1 MSENSLNLE
10 QIKFDICCAA
20 RLLYRQGL
28 SVANAGH
35 LSVVVDD
42 GVMLVNHFGP
52 SFATLKPE
60 NIIRVDFS
68 GKVLDG
74 DFYVNDTIRLHG
86 IIHRENPQA
95 FAVAHT
101 HPPATVTFSAFRLE
115 PEIYD
120 QESCILADD
129 VAIIDDDYEGLASE
143 EERVMPIAMSLKEKP
158 IAILPNHGAI
168 TTGDNIQMAFVRM
181 VLLEGMIQRNLSVAS
196 AARALGREP
205 IAISRKAARQTK
217 AEIAKI
223 PAFAPL
229 WKDFLTRLKQTDSDL
244 FENEKSNEISM

>member
-1 MSENSLNLE
+1 MDKNAIEYE
-10 QIKFDICCAA
+10 RIKFDICCAA

-28 SVANAGH
+28 SVANVGH
-35 LSVVVDD
+35 LSVAVDENT
-42 GVMLVNHFGP
+42 MLVNHFGP

-60 NIIRVDFS
+60 NIVRVDFS

-95 FAVAHT
+95 VAVAHT
-101 HPPATVTFSAFRLE
+101 HPPATVTFSAFRIE

-120 QESCILADD
+120 QESCILTDD
-129 VAIIDDDYEGLASE
+129 VAIVDDDYEGLASE
-143 EERVMPIAMSLKEKP
+143 EDRVMPIAISLKEKP
-158 IAILPNHGAI
+158 VAVLPNHGAI
-168 TTGDNIQMAFVRM
+168 TTGENIQTAFVRM
-181 VLLEGMIQRNLSVAS
+181 ILLEMMMQRNLSVAA

-205 IAISRKAARQTK
+205 VAISRSAARRTK
-217 AEIAKI
+217 AEIARI

-229 WKDFLTRLKQTDSDL
+229 WKDFLMRLEKTDADL
-244 FENEKSNEISM
+244 FN

>member
-1 MSENSLNLE
+1 MNYE

-28 SVANAGH
+28 SVANVGH
-35 LSVVVDD
+35 LSVAVDRER
-42 GVMLVNHFGP
+42 MLVNHFGP
-52 SFATLKPE
+52 SFATLRPE
-60 NIIRVDFS
+60 NICLVDFA

-95 FAVAHT
+95 IAVAHT
-101 HPPATVTFSAFRLE
+101 HPPATVTFSAFRLV

-120 QESCILADD
+120 QESCILVDD
-129 VAIIDDDYEGLASE
+129 VAVIEEDYEGLASE
-143 EERVMPIAMSLKEKP
+143 EERVMPIARSLGEKP

-181 VLLEGMIQRNLSVAS
+181 MLLDGMIQRNLSVAS
-196 AARALGREP
+196 ASRALGREP
-205 IAISRKAARQTK
+205 IPISIETARLTK
-217 AEIAKI
+217 AEIARI

-229 WKDFLTRLKQTDSDL
+229 WKDFLTRLRQTDADL
-244 FENEKSNEISM
+244 FQETLTATAN